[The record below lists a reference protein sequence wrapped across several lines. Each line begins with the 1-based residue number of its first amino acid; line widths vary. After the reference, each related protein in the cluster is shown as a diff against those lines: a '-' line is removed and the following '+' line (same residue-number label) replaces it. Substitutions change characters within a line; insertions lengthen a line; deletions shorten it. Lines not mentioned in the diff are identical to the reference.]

1 MHTSDFLSN
10 AIMLSLAQNFLILA
24 GTLVASLLLLRLL
37 DRFWPF
43 DARHIENDLIG
54 WQLNVLGTTY
64 AVVLGFMLYTAWT
77 DYGAAELNVNLEANA
92 LRNVFRLAEG
102 LPQPQRGQLE
112 SLSRDYADTVVR
124 EDWPAMAHGL
134 IPEATHRVNEKMWR
148 VAMSVQASSASQSVA
163 QDHTL
168 SELSALTTHRRTR
181 LLQCVSRLPGM
192 FWGVLLVG
200 GTLTLV
206 SAAIFGSS
214 KARVHAYMVLSI
226 TLLVTL
232 VMLAIADVDRPFSG
246 WVHVSDYAFVRAQE
260 NLREAQ

>member
-1 MHTSDFLSN
+1 
-10 AIMLSLAQNFLILA
+10 MLTLAANIFIVI
-24 GTLVASLLLLRLL
+24 GTMVAALLLLLLL
-37 DRFWPF
+37 DRFWPL
-43 DARHIENDLIG
+43 DERHIENDLIG

-92 LRNVFRLAEG
+92 LRSVFRLAEG

-112 SLSRDYADTVVR
+112 TLSRDYADTVIR
-124 EDWPAMAHGL
+124 DDWPAMARGL
-134 IPEATHRVNEKMWR
+134 IPEATHEVNERMWK
-148 VAMSVQASSASQSVA
+148 ALMSVQANSASESVT
-163 QDHTL
+163 QDHAIT
-168 SELSALTTHRRTR
+168 ELSALTTHRRTR
-181 LLQCVSRLPGM
+181 LLQCVSRLPGI

-206 SAAIFGSS
+206 SAVIFGSS
-214 KARVHAYMVLSI
+214 RARVHAYMVLSI

-232 VMLAIADVDRPFSG
+232 VMLAIADVDRPFRG

-260 NLREAQ
+260 NLHEAR